1 LSKFETFII
10 FAHTTIE
17 DKIQAHISSTR
28 SNNLSLQMKSTF
40 TNLVF
45 CFLSSL
51 IFTFQAS
58 AQQNVASQPLSLSEA
73 IQKGLSQNF
82 DIQIEKRNIGIANN
96 NNDWGQAGKYP
107 NINLNAT
114 QGNVYNNIVNP
125 AAFQQGT
132 VLNNNIVPVLT
143 LDFIIFDGF
152 AVNIT
157 KQRLANLEAQAIGNT
172 RIVVENTV
180 QGIIRAYYNAVLA
193 NELIGI
199 LKQALDLSRDKYDY
213 VLFKK
218 SLGNAVTGD
227 VLLEKSNYLTDS
239 SAFINQQLIFRN
251 SLRDLNLL
259 MGEIDMNKT
268 YELRDKLSFNDI
280 NYTLQE
286 LEDKMFAT
294 NANLQT
300 LAVTQEI
307 LKNDIDLRKGDRLP
321 RIGISLN
328 SSYNVNRQDLSKAI
342 FPDGRPRDNN
352 VARNLNIFGNL
363 TFTMPIFN
371 GGQINRSI
379 QNAQILEQNGMT
391 RIESLKNL
399 LRRDLANNFD
409 LYNLR
414 KQQVRIAAENKIAAQ
429 TNLRLAEEKYRN
441 GSINA
446 FDYRILQENY
456 LNIAFDEQQA
466 IFNFIDANTTLLRL
480 TGGITSDKK

>member
-1 LSKFETFII
+1 
-10 FAHTTIE
+10 
-17 DKIQAHISSTR
+17 
-28 SNNLSLQMKSTF
+28 MKSIF
-40 TNLVF
+40 TNIIF
-45 CFLSSL
+45 CFLISL
-51 IFTFQAS
+51 ASLFQAS
-58 AQQNVASQPLSLSEA
+58 AQQNVASQKLSISDA
-73 IQKGLSQNF
+73 VQKGLAQNF
-82 DIQIEKRNIGIANN
+82 DIQIEKRNIAIANN
-96 NNDWGQAGKYP
+96 NNNWGQAGKYP
-107 NINLNAT
+107 TINLNAT

-143 LDFIIFDGF
+143 LDFIVFDGF

-157 KQRLANLEAQAIGNT
+157 KQRLANLEAQAAGNT
-172 RIVVENTV
+172 RVVVENAV

-251 SLRDLNLL
+251 SLRDLL
-259 MGEIDMNKT
+259 T
-268 YELRDKLSFNDI
+268 DKLNFSDV
-280 NYTLQE
+280 NYNLQE
-286 LEDKMFAT
+286 LEEKMFAT
-294 NANLQT
+294 NSNLQT
-300 LAVTQEI
+300 LTITQEI
-307 LKNDIDLRKGDRLP
+307 LKNDIDLRKGDRMP

-328 SSYNVNRQDLSKAI
+328 SSYNINRQDLSKAI
-342 FPDGRPRDNN
+342 FPDGKPRDNN
-352 VARNLNIFGNL
+352 VAKNLNIFGNF

-379 QNAQILEQNGMT
+379 QNAQILEQNGLT

-399 LRRDLANNFD
+399 LRRDLANNYD

-414 KQQVRIAAENKIAAQ
+414 KQQVKIAAENKIAAQ

-456 LNIAFDEQQA
+456 LNIAFNEQQA
-466 IFNFIDANTTLLRL
+466 IFNFIDANTVLLRL
-480 TGGITSDKK
+480 TGGITAEKK

>member
-1 LSKFETFII
+1 
-10 FAHTTIE
+10 
-17 DKIQAHISSTR
+17 
-28 SNNLSLQMKSTF
+28 MKCTF
-40 TNLVF
+40 TKFFF
-45 CFLSSL
+45 CLFLSVA
-51 IFTFQAS
+51 FGCQVF
-58 AQQNVASQPLSLSEA
+58 AQQNTSSQKLSLSDA
-73 IQKGLSQNF
+73 VQKGLSQNF
-82 DIQIEKRNIGIANN
+82 DIQIEKRNVEISKN

-107 NINLNAT
+107 TINLNAT
-114 QGNVYNNIVNP
+114 QGNVYSNVVNP

-132 VLNNNIVPVLT
+132 VLNNNIVPSLT
-143 LDFIIFDGF
+143 LDWVIFDGF

-157 KQRLANLEAQAIGNT
+157 KQRLANLEAQSAGDT
-172 RIVVENTV
+172 RIVIENTV
-180 QGIIRAYYNAVLA
+180 QDIIRAYYNAVLA
-193 NELIGI
+193 GELINI

-239 SAFINQQLIFRN
+239 SAYISQQLIFRN

-259 MGEIDMNKT
+259 MSEIDMNKT
-268 YELRDKLSFNDI
+268 YELTDKLSFTDI
-280 NYTLQE
+280 NYSLQD
-286 LEDKMFAT
+286 LEEKMFAT

-300 LAVTQEI
+300 LAITQEI

-321 RIGISLN
+321 RIGVSLN
-328 SSYNVNRQDLSKAI
+328 SIYNVNRQDLSKAI
-342 FPDGRPRDNN
+342 FPDGRSRDNN
-352 VARNLNIFGNL
+352 VARNLNVFGNL

-379 QNAQILEQNGMT
+379 QNAQILAQNGAT
-391 RIESLKNL
+391 RIEGLKNL
-399 LRRDLANNFD
+399 LRRDLANNYD

-414 KQQVRIAAENKIAAQ
+414 KQQVKIAAENKIAAQ

-456 LNIAFDEQQA
+456 LNIAFNEQQA
-466 IFNFIDANTTLLRL
+466 IFNFIDANTVLLRL
-480 TGGITSDKK
+480 TGGITADRK

>member
-1 LSKFETFII
+1 MKFTFI
-10 FAHTTIE
+10 
-17 DKIQAHISSTR
+17 KI
-28 SNNLSLQMKSTF
+28 
-40 TNLVF
+40 VF
-45 CFLSSL
+45 CLFLSIAFGNQL
-51 IFTFQAS
+51 F
-58 AQQNVASQPLSLSEA
+58 AQQSASSQKLSLSDA

-82 DIQIEKRNIGIANN
+82 DIQIEKRNIEISKN
-96 NNDWGQAGKYP
+96 NNDWGQAGRYP
-107 NINLNAT
+107 TINLNAT
-114 QGNVYNNIVNP
+114 QGNVYNNVVNP

-132 VLNNNIVPVLT
+132 VLNNNIVPTLT
-143 LDFIIFDGF
+143 LDFVIFDGF

-157 KQRLANLEAQAIGNT
+157 KQRLANIEAQSAGNT
-172 RIVVENTV
+172 RIVIENAV

-193 NELIGI
+193 NELINI
-199 LKQALDLSRDKYDY
+199 FKQALDLSRDKYDY

-239 SAFINQQLIFRN
+239 SAYINQQLIFRN
-251 SLRDLNLL
+251 ALRDLNVL

-268 YELRDKLSFNDI
+268 YELTDKLSFNDI
-280 NYTLQE
+280 NYSLQE
-286 LEDKMFAT
+286 LEEKMFAT

-300 LAVTQEI
+300 LAITQEI

-321 RIGISLN
+321 RVGFSLN
-328 SSYNVNRQDLSKAI
+328 SSYNINRQDLSKAI

-379 QNAQILEQNGMT
+379 QNAQILEQNGLT

-414 KQQVRIAAENKIAAQ
+414 KQQVKIAAENKVAAQ

-456 LNIAFDEQQA
+456 LNIAFNEQQA
-466 IFNFIDANTTLLRL
+466 IFNFIDANTILLRL
-480 TGGITSDKK
+480 TGGITAEK